1 MNTFEFVQCSKND
14 VRVCSMF
21 DKMVFDPSLLSSSSL
36 WPLLCLMKHFSRR
49 KLKLMM
55 IKKSLLF
62 DGNPEVI
69 TMIGCVTNDRLR
81 ESPPPEKCKH
91 NASVVFEC

>member
-1 MNTFEFVQCSKND
+1 MG
-14 VRVCSMF
+14 
-21 DKMVFDPSLLSSSSL
+21 DKFSFAESYENYEKSNFKEGTIFLSLKF
-36 WPLLCLMKHFSRR
+36 MR
-49 KLKLMM
+49 
-55 IKKSLLF
+55 LLF

-69 TMIGCVTNDRLR
+69 TTIGCVTNDRLR

>member
-1 MNTFEFVQCSKND
+1 MNMFGFVDVRKID

-49 KLKLMM
+49 K
-55 IKKSLLF
+55 
-62 DGNPEVI
+62 
-69 TMIGCVTNDRLR
+69 TNDDK
-81 ESPPPEKCKH
+81 EKPTTMV
-91 NASVVFEC
+91 S